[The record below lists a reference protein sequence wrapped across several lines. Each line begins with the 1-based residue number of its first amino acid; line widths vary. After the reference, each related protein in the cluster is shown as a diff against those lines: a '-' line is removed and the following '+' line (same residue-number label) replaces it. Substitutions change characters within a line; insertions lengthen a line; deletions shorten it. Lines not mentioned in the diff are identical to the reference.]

1 MSNPTL
7 PPSKAERP
15 PLEEGL
21 IVIDAEKKI
30 VFVNPIAL
38 ELLGKT
44 RDEVIGRPCGE
55 FASLFPCAEEVCTLR
70 AGATCPLFRSPGTSV
85 SENDTLLFE
94 TKLLRSGD
102 GSPLGA
108 VHIVS
113 LSPPPPSEKD
123 TPSFQSLVG
132 SSPPMQRLFEL
143 IQLVSKTDVT
153 VHIFGENGTGK
164 ELVADAIHHL
174 SSRSG
179 KRLVKV
185 NCSAIPGTLLES
197 TLFGHAKGA
206 FTGAHKESQGYV
218 EYADGGTLFLDEI
231 GELSH
236 DIQVKLLRLLQS
248 REYSKVGE
256 SRVRKADL
264 RILTATNRDLR
275 ELVEQGKMREDF
287 YYRINVFPISVP
299 SLKERGEDILILA
312 HHFIELFNHRFSK
325 KMVGLSKEAADLFAN
340 YRWPGNVREL
350 EHSIEHAFVLASNGY
365 IEPRHL
371 PSLLKEETETEQASL
386 TQEGDEREAIL
397 HALSRTE
404 GNKTKAAM
412 LLGYSRVTL
421 WKKLKRYGLAEV
433 TSSD

>member
-7 PPSKAERP
+7 PPSKAELP

-30 VFVNPIAL
+30 VFVTPIAL
-38 ELLGKT
+38 ELLGKSK
-44 RDEVIGRPCGE
+44 DEVIGRPCRE
-55 FASLFPCAEEVCTLR
+55 FVSLFPCAEEVCTL
-70 AGATCPLFRSPGTSV
+70 GATCPLFRFPGTAV

-94 TKLLRSGD
+94 TKLLRTAD
-102 GSPLGA
+102 GAPLGA

-123 TPSFQSLVG
+123 TPSFHSLVG

-206 FTGAHKESQGYV
+206 FTGAHKESQGYI

-275 ELVEQGKMREDF
+275 ELVQQGKMREDF

-312 HHFIELFNHRFSK
+312 NHFIELFNHRFSK

-371 PSLLKEETETEQASL
+371 PSLLGEETKTEQDSS
-386 TQEGDEREAIL
+386 TQEGDEREVIL
-397 HALSRTE
+397 HALSMTE

-421 WKKLKRYGLAEV
+421 WKKLKRYGLTEV